1 MKMVANVFLLLF
13 LILCAYALMGKSLFG
28 NLFVSQDCKTNVL
41 TTCNYLGDF
50 VPNNFDN
57 FFRSIL
63 TLFAVMTFDG
73 EFVNDL
79 NSWTACLLASSLEFV
94 PVCFRMPHT
103 PMNTKLTLSHT
114 YRCGWNQM
122 NGSLLC
128 SVDCKLQAGN
138 NLFTWP

>member
-41 TTCNYLGDF
+41 TTCNYLGDY

-79 NSWTACLLASSLEFV
+79 NSWTTCLLASVRSILEWKV
-94 PVCFRMPHT
+94 PLNLSPCASECHT
-103 PMNTKLTLSHT
+103 HP
-114 YRCGWNQM
+114 
-122 NGSLLC
+122 
-128 SVDCKLQAGN
+128 
-138 NLFTWP
+138 